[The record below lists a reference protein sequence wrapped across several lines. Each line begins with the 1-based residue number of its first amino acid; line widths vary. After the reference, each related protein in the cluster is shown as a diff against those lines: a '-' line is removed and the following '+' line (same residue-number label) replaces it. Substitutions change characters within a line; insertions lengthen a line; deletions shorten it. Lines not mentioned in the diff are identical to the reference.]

1 MTSTPAN
8 DAGRPGGP
16 VPCIVDMSVLDLA
29 IFMQVHRS
37 NRVSF
42 AGDVSTTIGNWF
54 ACTVD
59 PIEIEQGF
67 RRMLAR
73 GWLMRRNKGVRATIA
88 GRKHGCTHLRGL
100 VRMMD
105 QGTRMLDVARMM
117 NVLNLA
123 MIELDGDYED
133 DGEDHEA

>member
-8 DAGRPGGP
+8 DAGRADGP
-16 VPCIVDMSVLDLA
+16 DPCIIDMSVLDLA
-29 IFMQVHRS
+29 IFMRVHRS

-42 AGDVSTTIGNWF
+42 AGDVSATIGNWF

-67 RRMLAR
+67 RRMLER
-73 GWLMRRNKGVRATIA
+73 GWLIRRNKGVRATVA
-88 GRKHGCTHLRGL
+88 GRQHGRTHLRGL

-123 MIELDGDYED
+123 MIELDGDYDD

>member
-8 DAGRPGGP
+8 DAGRADGP
-16 VPCIVDMSVLDLA
+16 DPCIVDMSVLDLA
-29 IFMQVHRS
+29 IFMRVHRS

-42 AGDVSTTIGNWF
+42 AGDVSATIGNWF

-67 RRMLAR
+67 RRMLER

-88 GRKHGCTHLRGL
+88 GRKHGRTHLRGL

-123 MIELDGDYED
+123 MIELDGDYDD

>member
-8 DAGRPGGP
+8 DAGRADGP
-16 VPCIVDMSVLDLA
+16 DPCIVDMSVLDLA
-29 IFMQVHRS
+29 IFMRVHRS

-42 AGDVSTTIGNWF
+42 AGDVSATIGNWF

-67 RRMLAR
+67 RRMLEK

-88 GRKHGCTHLRGL
+88 GRKHGRTHLRGL

-123 MIELDGDYED
+123 MIELDGDYDD
-133 DGEDHEA
+133 DGEDNEA

>member
-8 DAGRPGGP
+8 DAGRAGGP
-16 VPCIVDMSVLDLA
+16 EPCIIDMSVLDLA
-29 IFMQVHRS
+29 IFMRVHRA

-42 AGDVSTTIGNWF
+42 ASDVSATIGNWF

-67 RRMLAR
+67 RRMLER
-73 GWLMRRNKGVRATIA
+73 GWLIRRNKGVRATIA
-88 GRKHGCTHLRGL
+88 GRKHGRAHLRGL

-123 MIELDGDYED
+123 MIELDGDYDD

>member
-8 DAGRPGGP
+8 DAGRADGP
-16 VPCIVDMSVLDLA
+16 DPCIVDMSVLDLA
-29 IFMQVHRS
+29 IFMRVHRS

-42 AGDVSTTIGNWF
+42 AGDVSATIGNWF

-67 RRMLAR
+67 RRMLER

-88 GRKHGCTHLRGL
+88 GRKHGRAHLRGL

-123 MIELDGDYED
+123 MIELDGDYDD
-133 DGEDHEA
+133 DGEDNEA